1 MIRRPPRSTRTYTLF
16 PYTTLVRS
24 VVSGAIA
31 TGQARPAKGNDRAK
45 MTAQR
50 QGLAFAQEHCS
61 ACHAIDTGISPK
73 PEAPSFEAIINTPR
87 LTARTL
93 NPWLRNSHNFPAIM
107 NFELA
112 PEQNDTLAAYTIG
125 KTSGRERGGQ

>member
-1 MIRRPPRSTRTYTLF
+1 MRLKRISAVLIA
-16 PYTTLVRS
+16 VA

-73 PEAPSFEAIINTPR
+73 PEAPSFEAIINTPG

-93 NPWLRNSHNFPAIM
+93 NPWLRNSHNFPEIM
-107 NFELA
+107 NFEIA
-112 PEQNDTLAAYTIG
+112 PDQIDTLAAYMLTL
-125 KTSGRERGGQ
+125 KARKSTRLNSN